1 MIVYDINENWPMDLA
16 FVDKLAKY
24 NREIKYLM
32 VAADVWSSRYERVE
46 PLKSKDAKET
56 APALKK
62 MIRKKQL
69 EDLERQGHR
78 VQRRLQKIV

>member
-1 MIVYDINENWPMDLA
+1 MDLA
-16 FVDKLAKY
+16 FVDKLANY